1 MDFTVKI
8 KPKKISVDTLPKPSH
23 WYCNTCKKKYSKGGK
38 YQHLKTD
45 FHKLNEA
52 KKGSLIDDQISPSVN
67 LPEPLRPTEY
77 RPPAPVPKPR
87 TKPPAA
93 PVPLPRLKII
103 RPIKPVPTSLQIEVK
118 NLIDKI
124 APYYRPE
131 NITEFR
137 RNLKFIP
144 KDITITERSNALR
157 GNVKSYEVPIVN
169 SYDPGVQ
176 LSSTKRAIFD
186 LLVKLLTVKRG
197 FKYNTTLRVRLSK
210 STEDGDI
217 YREPYFNAG
226 PFTVTNRPDIED
238 SIHNSIERILELI
251 AVWLSEGSGWV
262 FQSVELHII
271 NIVSYFPLRG
281 TSYIQ
286 LPEELRNPMKGLINP
301 KNEDNRCFLWCHNRH
316 LNPLI
321 VHPERITQ
329 ADRESV
335 KRLDYTGVTFPV
347 TVKDI
352 PKIEK
357 QNKININVFGYNQ
370 EAYPIRI
377 SEANFTDH
385 LELLWIEEGD
395 KSHYVL
401 IKDFN
406 RFMFSFNDHKEKK
419 FFCLRCLHCCSSAR
433 VLENHKQDCLLLNGT
448 QAIKMPVEGSKI
460 YFKNHQ
466 KMLPVPFA
474 IYADFEA
481 ITERIDGC
489 IPSDQQSYTS
499 TYQSHQACGYGYKLV
514 CRYDKRYSKPVEI
527 YRGEDCIQKF
537 IMKML
542 SEVKDCQRIV
552 RE

>member
-1 MDFTVKI
+1 MDFKVKI
-8 KPKKISVDTLPKPSH
+8 KPKIKYKKISVDTIPKPSD
-23 WYCNTCKKKYSKGGK
+23 WYCNICKKKYSKGGK

-52 KKGSLIDDQISPSVN
+52 KKGPQGQPLPAPPVNPQPRRSKKHGDYVENRLIRSIAERRLRDSYLGGTLIDDPISPSVN
-67 LPEPLRPTEY
+67 LQEPLRPTEY

-103 RPIKPVPTSLQIEVK
+103 RPIKPVPTRLQRKVK
-118 NLIDKI
+118 NVIDQI

-131 NITEFR
+131 TIREFR

-157 GNVKSYEVPIVN
+157 GNVQSYEVPIIN
-169 SYDPGVQ
+169 TYDPGVQ
-176 LSSTKRAIFD
+176 LNSTKRAIFD
-186 LLVKLLTVKRG
+186 LLMKLLTAKRG

-210 STEDGDI
+210 STEDGVI

-226 PFTVTNRPDIED
+226 PFTVTNRLDIEE
-238 SIHNSIERILELI
+238 SLHNGIERILELI

-262 FQSVELHII
+262 FESVKLHII

-281 TSYIQ
+281 SSYIE

-301 KNEDNRCFLWCHNRH
+301 KNTDNKCFLWCHNRH
-316 LNPLI
+316 LNPLKKD
-321 VHPERITQ
+321 PQRITK

-352 PKIEK
+352 KRIEK
-357 QNKININVFGYNQ
+357 QNKININVFGYDG

-377 SEANFTDH
+377 SETNFTDH
-385 LELLWIEEGD
+385 LELLWIEEED

-401 IKDFN
+401 IKDFD

-419 FFCLRCLHCCSSAR
+419 YFCLRCLHCCSSAR

-448 QAIKMPVEGSKI
+448 QAIKMPEAGSKI
-460 YFKNHQ
+460 YFKITRKCYLRLLSFTLILKQSQ
-466 KMLPVPFA
+466 K
-474 IYADFEA
+474 
-481 ITERIDGC
+481 
-489 IPSDQQSYTS
+489 
-499 TYQSHQACGYGYKLV
+499 K
-514 CRYDKRYSKPVEI
+514 
-527 YRGEDCIQKF
+527 
-537 IMKML
+537 
-542 SEVKDCQRIV
+542 
-552 RE
+552 